1 MSRSNEKGIALVLAL
16 FMVLVLTTLSVSL
29 MFVSQTETWSSQ
41 NYKMMSQARYGAESG
56 IHRAVNH
63 LQFTYVPPGQNPADP
78 LANYDM
84 TVSPVTWGGNPVVLS
99 NDPAVPS
106 NYPIPAVLN
115 AFTAAMTASSPLVVN
130 DANVGFRVSARL
142 VSMRNIVEAYTATPK
157 TLQTW
162 EVTGTGSIGGARS
175 AETEVSSILERPTV
189 PAFSYAAFATFN
201 GCGALNFF
209 GGASTDSY
217 DSTEAL
223 VGGFPQL
230 DNFGGN
236 VGTNG
241 NLDQNGTPTVLNG
254 SLSTPRSGVGN
265 CTANNVTAHT
275 LGGGGS
281 VTGGLVQL
289 AQPIQMP
296 TPDYYT
302 NPVTGRPYPPT
313 TAQSFTN
320 GGGCPASV
328 TDCTSVGGVV
338 TIDPG
343 GVAGGAGSVI
353 QLGNV
358 SLGSHAEVH
367 LKAGVYEINSL
378 TMNAHAEIHI
388 DDGPVIFQ
396 IAGQG
401 IVGDVLTITGHGI
414 VSPTFDPQ
422 NLQFIYGGDQGI
434 KMAGGAQTS
443 ALLYA
448 PNAEGAFTGGSDW
461 YGAVVLKKL
470 REGGGASIHYDRQLE
485 KEAVVAGNFIMNS
498 FTWKKY

>member
-1 MSRSNEKGIALVLAL
+1 MNRSNEKGIALVLAL

-78 LANYDM
+78 LANFDM
-84 TVSPVTWGGNPVVLS
+84 TVSPVTWNGQPVVLS
-99 NDPAVPS
+99 SDPAVPS
-106 NYPIPAVLN
+106 NYPIAAVAN
-115 AFTAAMTASSPLVVN
+115 AFNAAVIGTINVN
-130 DANVGFRVSARL
+130 DAAIGYRASARL
-142 VSMRNIVEAYTATPK
+142 LSMRNIVEAYTATPK

-162 EVTGTGSIGGARS
+162 EITGTGGIAGARS
-175 AETEVSSILERPTV
+175 AETEVSSILERGTV
-189 PAFSYAAFATFN
+189 PAFSYAAFATYN
-201 GCGALNFF
+201 GCSALNFF

-217 DSTEAL
+217 DSTEPL
-223 VGGFPQL
+223 VGGLPEL
-230 DNFGGN
+230 DNYGGN

-241 NLDQNGTPTVLNG
+241 NLDQNGTPTILNG
-254 SLSTPRSGVGN
+254 SLSTPRSGVGG
-265 CTANNVTAHT
+265 CTANNVTAQT
-275 LGGGGS
+275 ISGGGS

-289 AQPIQMP
+289 AQPIELP

-302 NPVTGRPYPPT
+302 NPVTGRPLPPT
-313 TAQSFTN
+313 TAMDFAG
-320 GGGCPASV
+320 GGGCAAGVP
-328 TDCTSVGGVV
+328 DCTSVGGVA

-343 GVAGGAGSVI
+343 GIAGGAGSIV

-358 SLGSHAEVH
+358 NLGSHAEIH
-367 LKAGVYEINSL
+367 LKAGIYEINSL
-378 TMNAHAEIHI
+378 TMQAHATIHI
-388 DDGPVIFQ
+388 DDGPVVFQ

-401 IVGDVLTITGHGI
+401 VTTVLDITGQGI
-414 VSPTFDPQ
+414 VSPSFDPS
-422 NLQFIYGGDQGI
+422 NLQFVYAGTGDI

-448 PNAEGAFTGGSDW
+448 PNANGAFTGGSDW
-461 YGAVVLKKL
+461 YGAVVLKTL
-470 REGGGASIHYDRQLE
+470 REGGGASIHYDRQLA
-485 KEAVVAGNFIMNS
+485 KEAVVAGNFVMNQ